1 MDMRYRA
8 LTALLWGSVAS
19 ASVIALAQQAPTS
32 PPAGTAAPM
41 ADNTKVNVRDKSQNT
56 LTAFDQ
62 PNNAADLKLAADARK
77 AITGDKSL
85 SVMAHNVKLV
95 ASNGSVTLRGPVP
108 SDAEKAKVGQ
118 IVAKVGGV
126 AEVDNQI
133 DVKNQ

>member
-1 MDMRYRA
+1 MDMKYRA

-19 ASVIALAQQAPTS
+19 ASVLAFAQQAPTGS
-32 PPAGTAAPM
+32 PAGSAPM
-41 ADNTKVNVRDKSQNT
+41 ADNTKVNVRDKSHDR

-62 PNNAADLKLAADARK
+62 PNDAADLKLAADARK
-77 AITGDKSL
+77 AIVDDKSL
-85 SVMAHNVKLV
+85 STMAHNVKLV
-95 ASNGSVTLRGPVP
+95 AVNGAVTLRGPVH

-126 AEVDNQI
+126 AKVDNQI